1 MHTYIIKASNFQE
14 DYSLLFF
21 ISNNYLFSLF
31 AIITALA
38 NTTAK
43 IPKILS
49 IARIPVPVFGVSSFS
64 FSLFFC
70 FLLYVE
76 IQCIDIM
83 QEESLWVVVETHKVV
98 HRALTREGT
107 VVMSGHLI
115 SIAPYHHVA

>member
-1 MHTYIIKASNFQE
+1 MMHTYIIKASNFQE

-64 FSLFFC
+64 PPCSSLFSSLFDGGVTSLT
-70 FLLYVE
+70 FSANVYVLKWFVLNTAYP
-76 IQCIDIM
+76 
-83 QEESLWVVVETHKVV
+83 SF
-98 HRALTREGT
+98 
-107 VVMSGHLI
+107 
-115 SIAPYHHVA
+115 

>member
-49 IARIPVPVFGVSSFS
+49 IARIPVPVFGVSSS
-64 FSLFFC
+64 SSTA
-70 FLLYVE
+70 YASVPDTWPVS
-76 IQCIDIM
+76 Q
-83 QEESLWVVVETHKVV
+83 V
-98 HRALTREGT
+98 HYEW
-107 VVMSGHLI
+107 
-115 SIAPYHHVA
+115 HHPG